1 MQAHNRAT
9 RIGAVF
15 YALWGII
22 HVLGGATQLLTLRSQ
37 GPGALM
43 GLIATAGPPDP
54 TTVSIPPAAAA
65 FMGMGAWNILW
76 IGLLVTIV
84 AVTLNW
90 RNDRLGYWLNL
101 GVVLATDL
109 GLLTALLLPG
119 HMAWTDG
126 LIGIVLFLLA
136 AGFSTA
142 GRTGRS
148 PELATAGAR

>member
-1 MQAHNRAT
+1 MRAHIRAT

-22 HVLGGATQLLTLRSQ
+22 HILGGATQLFTLRSH
-37 GPGALM
+37 GPGALTA
-43 GLIATAGPPDP
+43 LIATASPPDP
-54 TTVSIPPAAAA
+54 TTVTVPPAAAA

-109 GLLTALLLPG
+109 GLLAALLLPG
-119 HMAWTDG
+119 HMAWSDG

-136 AGFSTA
+136 AGFSAA
-142 GRTGRS
+142 GRSGRA
-148 PELATAGAR
+148 PELAPAGAR